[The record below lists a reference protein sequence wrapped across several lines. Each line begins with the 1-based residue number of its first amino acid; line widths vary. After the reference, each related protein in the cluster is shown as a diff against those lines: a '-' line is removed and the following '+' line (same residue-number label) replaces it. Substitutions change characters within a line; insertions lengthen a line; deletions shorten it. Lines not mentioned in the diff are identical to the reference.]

1 MFSCLRKPPPL
12 PPPLPPPQLPTE
24 NNHNSSPASQG
35 CSADN
40 TPTSSVQLS
49 PTVNLSR
56 EYTLAIKTFSY
67 NEIRRVF
74 DRNSSFDRYVDIE
87 HVEYFAEPPVLEQI
101 LQPSHEHV
109 IETLSLI
116 QHNPLIELITT
127 YFEQSENTSHLC
139 CLLCRSVHQAR
150 LLYTPIHNFLDDLPL
165 EFNSNSYALSHSQLN
180 SGFNIFL
187 EFYRLEN
194 PFSPD
199 SYNFENIHQGFA
211 ELKDHL
217 NQRLKK
223 SQSRVNLFRN
233 CSTGSALCMIA
244 AGVGVTVSAI
254 AIASH
259 ALIALV
265 ASPICPA
272 ILTSYVTKK
281 EIVHL
286 AQLDVAAKG
295 AYFLRHDLETID
307 RLVDR
312 LYTALENDKLMVH
325 MALERGV
332 DQYRVQEVSKQ
343 FWRNR
348 ANILRQ
354 LGDLEEHLFLC
365 FAATNRVRSL
375 LLHEI
380 HPHQNHHPG

>member
-1 MFSCLRKPPPL
+1 MLSCWRQPL
-12 PPPLPPPQLPTE
+12 TPPPPQLSTE
-24 NNHNSSPASQG
+24 NNQLSSPASQG

-56 EYTLAIKTFSY
+56 EYTLAMKTFSY
-67 NEIRRVF
+67 NEIRREF
-74 DRNSSFDRYVDIE
+74 DRNSSFDRNVDIE
-87 HVEYFAEPPVLEQI
+87 HAEYFVEPPVLEQI

-109 IETLSLI
+109 IETISLI
-116 QHNPLIELITT
+116 QPNPLIELIST
-127 YFEQSENTSHLC
+127 YFEHSENTSHLC
-139 CLLCRSVHQAR
+139 LLLYRSVHQAR
-150 LLYTPIHNFLDDLPL
+150 LLYAPIHNFLDDLPL
-165 EFNSNSYALSHSQLN
+165 EFNSNSYSLSHSQFNL
-180 SGFNIFL
+180 GFNIFL

-199 SYNFENIHQGFA
+199 FYNFDNIHQGFS
-211 ELKDHL
+211 ELKDQL

-223 SQSRVNLFRN
+223 SRSRVNLINN

-244 AGVGVTVSAI
+244 AGVGAAVAAV

-281 EIVHL
+281 EMVNL
-286 AQLDVAAKG
+286 AQLDAAAKG
-295 AYFLRHDLETID
+295 AYFLRNDLDTID

-332 DQYRVQEVSKQ
+332 DRYRVQEVSKQ

-354 LGDLEEHLFLC
+354 LRDLEEHLFLC
-365 FAATNRVRSL
+365 FAAINRARSL

>member
-1 MFSCLRKPPPL
+1 MLSCLRQQPPP
-12 PPPLPPPQLPTE
+12 PPPRLPTK
-24 NNHNSSPASQG
+24 NNHISSPVSQG
-35 CSADN
+35 YSADN

-49 PTVNLSR
+49 STVNLSG
-56 EYTLAIKTFSY
+56 EYSLAIKTYSY
-67 NEIRRVF
+67 SEIRRVF

-87 HVEYFAEPPVLEQI
+87 YFAEPPALEQI
-101 LQPSHEHV
+101 LRPSHEHV
-109 IETLSLI
+109 VETLSLI
-116 QHNPLIELITT
+116 QPNPLIELLTI
-127 YFEQSENTSHLC
+127 YFEHSENISHLC
-139 CLLCRSVHQAR
+139 LLLYQSVHQAR
-150 LLYTPIHNFLDDLPL
+150 LLYNPIHNFLDDLPHD
-165 EFNSNSYALSHSQLN
+165 FNSDSYSLSHSQLN
-180 SGFNIFL
+180 LGFNIFL

-199 SYNFENIHQGFA
+199 SYNFNNIRQGFS
-211 ELKDHL
+211 ELRDEL

-223 SQSRVNLFRN
+223 SQSRVNLMRN
-233 CSTGSALCMIA
+233 CSTGSTLCMIA
-244 AGVGVTVSAI
+244 TGVGVAISAI

-272 ILTSYVTKK
+272 ILPSYMTQK
-281 EIVHL
+281 EMVHL
-286 AQLDVAAKG
+286 SQLDAAAKG
-295 AYFLRHDLETID
+295 AYFLHNDLDTIN

-312 LYTALENDKLMVH
+312 LYTALENDKLTVH
-325 MALERGV
+325 MVLERGV
-332 DQYRVQEVSKQ
+332 DRYPVQEVSKQ

-354 LGDLEEHLFLC
+354 LADLEEHLFLC
-365 FAATNRVRSL
+365 CAAINRARSL